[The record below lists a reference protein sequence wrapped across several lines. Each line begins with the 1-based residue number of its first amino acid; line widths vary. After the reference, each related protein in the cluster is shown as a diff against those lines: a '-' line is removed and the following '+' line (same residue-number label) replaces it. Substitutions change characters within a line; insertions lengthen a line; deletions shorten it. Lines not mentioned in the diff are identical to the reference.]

1 MSSEPSRAATKR
13 RGWKIPAVAAS
24 AVPTRTGAAPVG
36 SVRGRAAMSQMRMA
50 LGRSAWTWTVMSRP
64 PGELRVIRLALGLV
78 GLAPL
83 PGLLGAVEEEGG
95 VVRELL
101 DAGVAGRVG
110 VEARLEEPQRERGER
125 EHLAAPLHGLLLQAL
140 ERHDGVDEAH
150 RERLPGVVLPAQ
162 QPELLRTLGADEVA
176 QHGGAEPA
184 VPGADPRPRL
194 AEAGVVGGDREVA
207 DEVQDV
213 SAAERVAGPHRDD
226 RLGQAADLD

>member
-64 PGELRVIRLALGLV
+64 PGEVRVIRLALGLV

-83 PGLLGAVEEEGG
+83 PGLLGAVEEEVG

-101 DAGVAGRVG
+101 DAGVAVLVG
-110 VEARLEEPQRERGER
+110 VEARLDQAQGEGGEG
-125 EHLAAPLHGLLLQAL
+125 EHLAAPGDRLALQL
-140 ERHDGVDEAH
+140 VERHDRVDQAH
-150 RERLPGVVLPAQ
+150 LERLVGVVL
-162 QPELLRTLGADEVA
+162 
-176 QHGGAEPA
+176 
-184 VPGADPRPRL
+184 
-194 AEAGVVGGDREVA
+194 
-207 DEVQDV
+207 
-213 SAAERVAGPHRDD
+213 AAEHP
-226 RLGQAADLD
+226 DL